1 MAAQPLLCVD
11 LGNTRAK
18 ATLFPTDDAPRLV
31 YAGPARELGAALD
44 PSWAPRLV
52 ALSAVCAVEQ
62 VAEVRALLEGSFS
75 GAAHITPDPGL
86 TLRVDSPETVG
97 QDRLL
102 AARGALDLLS
112 RSAVVVQV
120 GTCLTVDAVSDA
132 EGGTFLGGA
141 IAPGPDLLARALAEG
156 GARLPAV
163 EPLPGAAAL
172 GRDTARALQA
182 GVAVGLRGA
191 ARELVLEVAREA
203 GLEAA
208 PVVLTG
214 GAREF
219 VREGLASLGRSLRED
234 EHLVARGMAA
244 ACR

>member
-1 MAAQPLLCVD
+1 MATGPLLCVD

-18 ATLFPTDDAPRLV
+18 ATLFPEQDAPRLAF
-31 YAGPARELGAALD
+31 AGPAAELPSSLD
-44 PSWAPRLV
+44 PGWAPRLV
-52 ALSAVCAVEQ
+52 ALSAVSSVEQ
-62 VAEVRALLEGSFS
+62 VVAVRAALE
-75 GAAHITPDPGL
+75 AAFPAAPLVTPDPGL
-86 TLRVDSPETVG
+86 ALRVDFPETVG

-112 RSAVVVQV
+112 RSAIVVQV

-132 EGGTFLGGA
+132 EGGAFLGGA

-163 EPLPGAAAL
+163 APQPDAPAL
-172 GRDTARALQA
+172 GRDTVRALQA